1 MTRDRRDGPPRGT
14 VRRALE
20 WLFVNRST
28 GRITI
33 GQFPNRSLAVFLLAA
48 VLAWLLPGVAASS
61 GFAGTPA
68 SLVAIALGRT
78 AGLVATGAISWWGL
92 EELFFGVNPVRRL
105 LGAVVLALVVGGA
118 VATILG

>member
-33 GQFPNRSLAVFLLAA
+33 GQFPNWSLALFIVAA
-48 VLAWLLPGVAASS
+48 VLAWLLPVLSASS

-68 SLVAIALGRT
+68 SVVASALGRA

-92 EELFFGVNPVRRL
+92 EELFLGVNPMRRL
-105 LGAVVLALVVGGA
+105 LGAVVLAVVVGGA
-118 VATILG
+118 VAAILG